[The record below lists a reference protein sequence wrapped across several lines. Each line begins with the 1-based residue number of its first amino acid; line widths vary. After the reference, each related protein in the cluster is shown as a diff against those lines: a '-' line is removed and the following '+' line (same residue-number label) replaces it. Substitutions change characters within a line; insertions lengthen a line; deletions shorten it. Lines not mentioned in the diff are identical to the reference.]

1 MTAEVKTV
9 GITAAEKMKM
19 QERPEDL
26 AGRGSGDR
34 HSREAK
40 SSIHQA
46 TKDDSFRQENAEA
59 IQAPGITMKTVT
71 EDSGTVADAGAS
83 EVREATEIQTEEAT
97 EIQTEEATE
106 IQTEEATEI
115 QTEEA
120 TEIPTGEATE
130 TRKAEATLRTGEAL
144 RAEATEI
151 QTEEATET
159 RKAEA
164 TPSAK
169 VSGHILTEE
178 IQETVAT
185 AEDSWQTAKEDH
197 TETAPAQVR
206 DAHRAEEDRLRG
218 LTADSLLKIR
228 LPAA

>member
-46 TKDDSFRQENAEA
+46 TKEDSFRQENAEA

-71 EDSGTVADAGAS
+71 EDSGTVADAGVS
-83 EVREATEIQTEEAT
+83 EVREATEIQ
-97 EIQTEEATE
+97 
-106 IQTEEATEI
+106 
-115 QTEEA
+115 
-120 TEIPTGEATE
+120 TGEATE

-151 QTEEATET
+151 QTGEATET

-197 TETAPAQVR
+197 TGTAPAQAR

>member
-46 TKDDSFRQENAEA
+46 TKEDSFRQENAEA

-71 EDSGTVADAGAS
+71 EDSGTVADAGTS
-83 EVREATEIQTEEAT
+83 EVKEATEIQTEEAT
-97 EIQTEEATE
+97 EIQTKEATE
-106 IQTEEATEI
+106 IQTE
-115 QTEEA
+115 
-120 TEIPTGEATE
+120 
-130 TRKAEATLRTGEAL
+130 
-144 RAEATEI
+144 EATEI

-185 AEDSWQTAKEDH
+185 AEDSRQTAKEDH

-206 DAHRAEEDRLRG
+206 DAHRAEEDRRRG

>member
-40 SSIHQA
+40 NSIHQA
-46 TKDDSFRQENAEA
+46 TKEDSFRQENAEA

-71 EDSGTVADAGAS
+71 EDSGTVADAGTS
-83 EVREATEIQTEEAT
+83 EVREATEIQTKEAT
-97 EIQTEEATE
+97 EAM
-106 IQTEEATEI
+106 
-115 QTEEA
+115 
-120 TEIPTGEATE
+120 
-130 TRKAEATLRTGEAL
+130 
-144 RAEATEI
+144 
-151 QTEEATET
+151 
-159 RKAEA
+159 KAEA

-185 AEDSWQTAKEDH
+185 AEDSRQTAKEDH

>member
-34 HSREAK
+34 HSRVAK
-40 SSIHQA
+40 NSIHQA
-46 TKDDSFRQENAEA
+46 TKEDSFRQENAEA
-59 IQAPGITMKTVT
+59 IQTPGITMKTVT
-71 EDSGTVADAGAS
+71 EDSGTVADAGTS
-83 EVREATEIQTEEAT
+83 EVR
-97 EIQTEEATE
+97 
-106 IQTEEATEI
+106 
-115 QTEEA
+115 EA

-130 TRKAEATLRTGEAL
+130 TRKAEATPRTGEVL
-144 RAEATEI
+144 KAEATET
-151 QTEEATET
+151 QTEEATEAM
-159 RKAEA
+159 KAEA

-185 AEDSWQTAKEDH
+185 AEDSRQTAKEDH
-197 TETAPAQVR
+197 TETAPAQAR
-206 DAHRAEEDRLRG
+206 DAHLAEEDRLRG
-218 LTADSLLKIR
+218 LTADSLQKIR

>member
-34 HSREAK
+34 LSREAK

-46 TKDDSFRQENAEA
+46 TKEDSFRQENAEA

-71 EDSGTVADAGAS
+71 EDSGTVADAGTS

-106 IQTEEATEI
+106 IQTEEATE
-115 QTEEA
+115 A
-120 TEIPTGEATE
+120 M
-130 TRKAEATLRTGEAL
+130 
-144 RAEATEI
+144 
-151 QTEEATET
+151 
-159 RKAEA
+159 KAEA

-185 AEDSWQTAKEDH
+185 AEDSRQTEKEDH
-197 TETAPAQVR
+197 TETAPAQAR
-206 DAHRAEEDRLRG
+206 DAHLAEEDRLRG

>member
-46 TKDDSFRQENAEA
+46 TKEDSFRQENAEA

-97 EIQTEEATE
+97 EIQTKEATE

-115 QTEEA
+115 QTKEA
-120 TEIPTGEATE
+120 TEAM
-130 TRKAEATLRTGEAL
+130 
-144 RAEATEI
+144 
-151 QTEEATET
+151 
-159 RKAEA
+159 KAEA

-185 AEDSWQTAKEDH
+185 AEDSRQTAKEDH

-206 DAHRAEEDRLRG
+206 DAHLAEEDRLRG

>member
-46 TKDDSFRQENAEA
+46 TKEDSFRQENAEA

-97 EIQTEEATE
+97 E
-106 IQTEEATEI
+106 
-115 QTEEA
+115 
-120 TEIPTGEATE
+120 
-130 TRKAEATLRTGEAL
+130 TRKAEATPRTGEAL
-144 RAEATEI
+144 KAEATEI
-151 QTEEATET
+151 QTEEATEA

-185 AEDSWQTAKEDH
+185 AEDSRQTAKEDH
-197 TETAPAQVR
+197 TETAPAQVM

>member
-83 EVREATEIQTEEAT
+83 EVREATEIQTKEAT

-106 IQTEEATEI
+106 IQTKEATEI
-115 QTEEA
+115 QTKEA
-120 TEIPTGEATE
+120 TEAM
-130 TRKAEATLRTGEAL
+130 
-144 RAEATEI
+144 
-151 QTEEATET
+151 
-159 RKAEA
+159 KAEA

-185 AEDSWQTAKEDH
+185 AEDSRQTAKEDH
-197 TETAPAQVR
+197 TETAPAQVM

>member
-46 TKDDSFRQENAEA
+46 TKEDSFRQENAEA

-97 EIQTEEATE
+97 E
-106 IQTEEATEI
+106 
-115 QTEEA
+115 
-120 TEIPTGEATE
+120 
-130 TRKAEATLRTGEAL
+130 TRKAEATPRTGEAL
-144 RAEATEI
+144 KAEATEI
-151 QTEEATET
+151 QTEEATEV

-169 VSGHILTEE
+169 VSGHIPTEE

-185 AEDSWQTAKEDH
+185 AEDSRQTAKEDH
-197 TETAPAQVR
+197 TGTAPAQAR

>member
-1 MTAEVKTV
+1 
-9 GITAAEKMKM
+9 
-19 QERPEDL
+19 
-26 AGRGSGDR
+26 
-34 HSREAK
+34 
-40 SSIHQA
+40 
-46 TKDDSFRQENAEA
+46 
-59 IQAPGITMKTVT
+59 MKTVT

-97 EIQTEEATE
+97 E
-106 IQTEEATEI
+106 
-115 QTEEA
+115 
-120 TEIPTGEATE
+120 
-130 TRKAEATLRTGEAL
+130 TRKAEATPRTGEAL
-144 RAEATEI
+144 KAEATEI
-151 QTEEATET
+151 QTEEATEA

-185 AEDSWQTAKEDH
+185 AEDSRQTAKEDH
-197 TETAPAQVR
+197 TGTAPAQAR

>member
-46 TKDDSFRQENAEA
+46 TKEDSFRQENAEA

-71 EDSGTVADAGAS
+71 EDSGTVADAGTS

-115 QTEEA
+115 QTKEA
-120 TEIPTGEATE
+120 TEAM
-130 TRKAEATLRTGEAL
+130 
-144 RAEATEI
+144 
-151 QTEEATET
+151 
-159 RKAEA
+159 KAEA

-185 AEDSWQTAKEDH
+185 AEDSRQTAKEDH
-197 TETAPAQVR
+197 TETAPAQVM

>member
-46 TKDDSFRQENAEA
+46 TKEDSFRQENAEA

-71 EDSGTVADAGAS
+71 EDSGTVADAGVS
-83 EVREATEIQTEEAT
+83 EVREATEIQT
-97 EIQTEEATE
+97 
-106 IQTEEATEI
+106 
-115 QTEEA
+115 
-120 TEIPTGEATE
+120 G
-130 TRKAEATLRTGEAL
+130 
-144 RAEATEI
+144 
-151 QTEEATET
+151 EATET

-197 TETAPAQVR
+197 TGTAPAQAR

>member
-40 SSIHQA
+40 NSIHQA
-46 TKDDSFRQENAEA
+46 TKEDSFRQENAEA

-71 EDSGTVADAGAS
+71 EDSGTVADAGTS

-106 IQTEEATEI
+106 IQTKEATEI

-120 TEIPTGEATE
+120 TEAM
-130 TRKAEATLRTGEAL
+130 
-144 RAEATEI
+144 
-151 QTEEATET
+151 
-159 RKAEA
+159 KAEA

-185 AEDSWQTAKEDH
+185 AEDSRQTAKEDH

>member
-26 AGRGSGDR
+26 ADRGSGDR

-46 TKDDSFRQENAEA
+46 TKEDSFRQENAEA

-71 EDSGTVADAGAS
+71 EDSGTVADAGAP
-83 EVREATEIQTEEAT
+83 EVREATEIQTEEATEVRKAEATPRTGEALKAEATEIQTEEAT

-106 IQTEEATEI
+106 V
-115 QTEEA
+115 
-120 TEIPTGEATE
+120 
-130 TRKAEATLRTGEAL
+130 RKAEV
-144 RAEATEI
+144 
-151 QTEEATET
+151 
-159 RKAEA
+159 

-185 AEDSWQTAKEDH
+185 AEDSRQTAKEDH
-197 TETAPAQVR
+197 TETAPAQAR

>member
-46 TKDDSFRQENAEA
+46 TKEDSFRQENAEA

-71 EDSGTVADAGAS
+71 EDSGTVADAGTS

-97 EIQTEEATE
+97 E
-106 IQTEEATEI
+106 
-115 QTEEA
+115 
-120 TEIPTGEATE
+120 
-130 TRKAEATLRTGEAL
+130 TRKAEATPRTGEAL
-144 RAEATEI
+144 KAEATEI
-151 QTEEATET
+151 QTEEATEA

-185 AEDSWQTAKEDH
+185 AEDSRQTAKEDH
-197 TETAPAQVR
+197 TGTAPAQAR

>member
-46 TKDDSFRQENAEA
+46 TKEDSFRQENAEA

-71 EDSGTVADAGAS
+71 EDSGTVADAGTS

-120 TEIPTGEATE
+120 TEAM
-130 TRKAEATLRTGEAL
+130 
-144 RAEATEI
+144 
-151 QTEEATET
+151 
-159 RKAEA
+159 KAEA

-185 AEDSWQTAKEDH
+185 AEDSRQTAKEDH

-206 DAHRAEEDRLRG
+206 DAHQAEEDRLRG

>member
-46 TKDDSFRQENAEA
+46 TKEDSFRQENAEA
-59 IQAPGITMKTVT
+59 IQVPGITMKTVT

-83 EVREATEIQTEEAT
+83 EVREATGAK
-97 EIQTEEATE
+97 
-106 IQTEEATEI
+106 
-115 QTEEA
+115 
-120 TEIPTGEATE
+120 
-130 TRKAEATLRTGEAL
+130 KAEATPRTGEAL

-151 QTEEATET
+151 QTGEATGTLKAEATEIQTEEATGA

-164 TPSAK
+164 TPSTK

-185 AEDSWQTAKEDH
+185 AEDSRQTAKEDH
-197 TETAPAQVR
+197 TETAPAQAR

>member
-46 TKDDSFRQENAEA
+46 TKEDSFRQENAEA

-71 EDSGTVADAGAS
+71 EDSGTVADAGTS
-83 EVREATEIQTEEAT
+83 EVREATEIQTKEATEIQTEEAT

-115 QTEEA
+115 QTEGK
-120 TEIPTGEATE
+120 P
-130 TRKAEATLRTGEAL
+130 
-144 RAEATEI
+144 
-151 QTEEATET
+151 
-159 RKAEA
+159 
-164 TPSAK
+164 
-169 VSGHILTEE
+169 
-178 IQETVAT
+178 
-185 AEDSWQTAKEDH
+185 
-197 TETAPAQVR
+197 
-206 DAHRAEEDRLRG
+206 
-218 LTADSLLKIR
+218 
-228 LPAA
+228 

>member
-46 TKDDSFRQENAEA
+46 TKEDSFRQENAEA

-97 EIQTEEATE
+97 EIQTKEATE

-115 QTEEA
+115 QTKEA
-120 TEIPTGEATE
+120 TEAM
-130 TRKAEATLRTGEAL
+130 
-144 RAEATEI
+144 
-151 QTEEATET
+151 
-159 RKAEA
+159 KAEA

-185 AEDSWQTAKEDH
+185 AEDSRQTAKEDH

>member
-46 TKDDSFRQENAEA
+46 TKEDSFRQENAEA

-83 EVREATEIQTEEAT
+83 EVREATEIQTKEAT
-97 EIQTEEATE
+97 ETQTEEATE
-106 IQTEEATEI
+106 
-115 QTEEA
+115 
-120 TEIPTGEATE
+120 
-130 TRKAEATLRTGEAL
+130 TRTK
-144 RAEATEI
+144 EATEI

-185 AEDSWQTAKEDH
+185 AEDSRQTAKEDH

>member
-1 MTAEVKTV
+1 
-9 GITAAEKMKM
+9 
-19 QERPEDL
+19 
-26 AGRGSGDR
+26 
-34 HSREAK
+34 
-40 SSIHQA
+40 
-46 TKDDSFRQENAEA
+46 
-59 IQAPGITMKTVT
+59 MKTVT
-71 EDSGTVADAGAS
+71 EDSGTVADAGTS

-115 QTEEA
+115 QTKEA
-120 TEIPTGEATE
+120 TEAM
-130 TRKAEATLRTGEAL
+130 
-144 RAEATEI
+144 
-151 QTEEATET
+151 
-159 RKAEA
+159 KAEA

-185 AEDSWQTAKEDH
+185 AEDSRQTAKEDH
-197 TETAPAQVR
+197 TETAPAQVM

>member
-46 TKDDSFRQENAEA
+46 TKEDSFRQENAEA

-83 EVREATEIQTEEAT
+83 EVREATETQTKEAT

-106 IQTEEATEI
+106 IQSKEATEI

-120 TEIPTGEATE
+120 TE
-130 TRKAEATLRTGEAL
+130 TRKAEATPRTGEAL

-151 QTEEATET
+151 QTGEATET

>member
-46 TKDDSFRQENAEA
+46 TKEDSFRQENAEA

-71 EDSGTVADAGAS
+71 EDSGTVADAGTS

-97 EIQTEEATE
+97 EIQTKEATE
-106 IQTEEATEI
+106 IQTEEATE
-115 QTEEA
+115 
-120 TEIPTGEATE
+120 
-130 TRKAEATLRTGEAL
+130 TR
-144 RAEATEI
+144 
-151 QTEEATET
+151 TEEATET

-185 AEDSWQTAKEDH
+185 AEDSRQTAKEDH
-197 TETAPAQVR
+197 TETAPAQVM

>member
-46 TKDDSFRQENAEA
+46 TKEDSFRQENAEA

-71 EDSGTVADAGAS
+71 EDSGTVADAGTS

-106 IQTEEATEI
+106 IQTKEATE
-115 QTEEA
+115 A
-120 TEIPTGEATE
+120 M
-130 TRKAEATLRTGEAL
+130 K
-144 RAEATEI
+144 AEATEI
-151 QTEEATET
+151 QTKEATEAM
-159 RKAEA
+159 KAEA

-185 AEDSWQTAKEDH
+185 AEDSRQTAKEDH

>member
-1 MTAEVKTV
+1 MKTV

-115 QTEEA
+115 QT
-120 TEIPTGEATE
+120 
-130 TRKAEATLRTGEAL
+130 K
-144 RAEATEI
+144 EATEI

-185 AEDSWQTAKEDH
+185 AEDSRQTAKEDH

>member
-46 TKDDSFRQENAEA
+46 TKEDSFRQENAEA

-97 EIQTEEATE
+97 EIQTKEATEIQTEEATEIQTKEATE

-120 TEIPTGEATE
+120 TEAM
-130 TRKAEATLRTGEAL
+130 
-144 RAEATEI
+144 
-151 QTEEATET
+151 
-159 RKAEA
+159 KAEA

-185 AEDSWQTAKEDH
+185 AEDSRQTAKEDH
-197 TETAPAQVR
+197 TGTAPAQAR

>member
-83 EVREATEIQTEEAT
+83 EVREATEIQTKEAT

-106 IQTEEATEI
+106 IQSKEATEI
-115 QTEEA
+115 QT
-120 TEIPTGEATE
+120 
-130 TRKAEATLRTGEAL
+130 K
-144 RAEATEI
+144 EATEI

-185 AEDSWQTAKEDH
+185 AEDSRQTAKEDH

>member
-46 TKDDSFRQENAEA
+46 TKEDSFRQENAEA

-71 EDSGTVADAGAS
+71 EDSGTVADAGVS
-83 EVREATEIQTEEAT
+83 EVREATEIQ
-97 EIQTEEATE
+97 
-106 IQTEEATEI
+106 
-115 QTEEA
+115 
-120 TEIPTGEATE
+120 TGEATE
-130 TRKAEATLRTGEAL
+130 TRKAEATPRTGEAL
-144 RAEATEI
+144 KAEATEI
-151 QTEEATET
+151 QTEEATEV

-185 AEDSWQTAKEDH
+185 AEDSRQTAKEDH

>member
-26 AGRGSGDR
+26 AGRESGDR

-46 TKDDSFRQENAEA
+46 TKEDSFRQENAEA

-97 EIQTEEATE
+97 ETRTEEATEIQTKEATE

-120 TEIPTGEATE
+120 TEAM
-130 TRKAEATLRTGEAL
+130 
-144 RAEATEI
+144 
-151 QTEEATET
+151 
-159 RKAEA
+159 KAEA

-185 AEDSWQTAKEDH
+185 AEDSRQTAKEDH
-197 TETAPAQVR
+197 TETEPAQVR